1 MQSFQSAQMSL
12 SYCRHVHP
20 RNSCVQDREATY
32 ILAVAQ
38 WTGCQ
43 RSSPGSYLH
52 DSPPRGVS
60 SSRLVHLQSPLGW
73 LLVCTGEKGR
83 SRLSLQGDTA
93 VAKAQGFESHC
104 FLAPRTE
111 SSRSSPHARFSW
123 IDKLHTVLYW
133 DLLEKKTLSATSPL
147 VREICLKSLLPHF
160 LLPPLVVSTVLQW
173 CPAVSSAP
181 GQLPLVHLE
190 VLLGEV
196 AL

>member
-1 MQSFQSAQMSL
+1 MILISKREFLERKNITKVNPWTLQTNRWTVMQSFQSAQMSL

-38 WTGCQ
+38 RTGCQ

-83 SRLSLQGDTA
+83 SRLSLQGDIA

-104 FLAPRTE
+104 FLAHRTE

-133 DLLEKKTLSATSPL
+133 DLLEKKNLSATSPL
-147 VREICLKSLLPHF
+147 VREIVLSHF
-160 LLPPLVVSTVLQW
+160 
-173 CPAVSSAP
+173 CHISSF
-181 GQLPLVHLE
+181 LH
-190 VLLGEV
+190 
-196 AL
+196 